1 MTMLN
6 PPPRETPEVVCAT
19 PVTCAWYGAA
29 IIDELTEIAIGNDM
43 GAEGVIETFIELRLA
58 EGSWVTPGKYDPTEI
73 VRFTSPM
80 KPPRLETIILAVFV
94 VFFLSGEGKRG
105 GLGGVAKCCPVTLGG
120 NWKRG

>member
-94 VFFLSGEGKRG
+94 FFFLTGKVNPVG
-105 GLGGVAKCCPVTLGG
+105 LEGLGESLSRTCRGT
-120 NWKRG
+120 WKE

>member
-43 GAEGVIETFIELRLA
+43 GTEGVIETFIELRLA

-73 VRFTSPM
+73 VRFTSPV
-80 KPPRLETIILAVFV
+80 KPPRLETMILAVCV
-94 VFFLSGEGKRG
+94 VFCLTGKVNRV
-105 GLGGVAKCCPVTLGG
+105 GLEEMAKSCPVT
-120 NWKRG
+120 WR

>member
-43 GAEGVIETFIELRLA
+43 GTEGVIETFIELRLA

-73 VRFTSPM
+73 VRFTSPV
-80 KPPRLETIILAVFV
+80 KPPRLETMILAGCV
-94 VFFLSGEGKRG
+94 VFFLTGEVKPVGMEEKAEAR
-105 GLGGVAKCCPVTLGG
+105 PVT
-120 NWKRG
+120 

>member
-19 PVTCAWYGAA
+19 PVTCAWYGAP
-29 IIDELTEIAIGNDM
+29 IIDELIEIERGNDM

-73 VRFTSPM
+73 VRFTSPV
-80 KPPRLETIILAVFV
+80 KPPRLETMILAVFV
-94 VFFLSGEGKRG
+94 LFCLTWEVNRG
-105 GLGGVAKCCPVTLGG
+105 GLGGMADSWPV
-120 NWKRG
+120 NWWGIWEEW